1 MLEEISLEATS
12 FRQLQNVTEQL
23 DIRTKLCIRDSL
35 YRLARSAEQRH
46 NCGSLNS
53 SSRDDGDTGGLLMAA
68 EPNKCTGFMDMET
81 DTNPIDRSIAHLLF
95 HRPSDPS
102 IVPNDALSLKSQN
115 MMQGSITSPPV
126 VAEKLVSLEE
136 NAVGSDKNVADLD
149 KK

>member
-1 MLEEISLEATS
+1 
-12 FRQLQNVTEQL
+12 
-23 DIRTKLCIRDSL
+23 
-35 YRLARSAEQRH
+35 
-46 NCGSLNS
+46 
-53 SSRDDGDTGGLLMAA
+53 
-68 EPNKCTGFMDMET
+68 MDMET

-115 MMQGSITSPPV
+115 MVSSHICILYARQPFFPMMTDSFEFYLQMQGSITSSPV